1 MFSLYFHYNEDTRYL
16 TVFTMIAVILNLIL
30 NYYLVKKFNALGAA
44 YATLIT
50 YSFYFLITAFTAI
63 KKYNVPVFK
72 KSDL

>member
-1 MFSLYFHYNEDTRYL
+1 
-16 TVFTMIAVILNLIL
+16 MIAVILNLIL